1 MPGKISVSLQ
11 FIVPDLQVAKNE
23 LEKYK
28 ILVAKCIEGVW
39 DSDLVNVENKE
50 AKAHATLVTIAFYME
65 YLQEDHELHHAIENK
80 SRIIIERFLGVVSFC
95 AGIKMRAVNVI
106 TTRRNG
112 SSFVTTL
119 NPVAKAQFPKVEFS
133 LPHELCGDETLSDG
147 ILTALFWLRRGLAES
162 DPIDTFNALM
172 VCMQI
177 LARNWWEFRSVD
189 GEHLPT
195 PTILLSDYLIGEI
208 GVTPNKVKMAWKKRN
223 AIAAHGNKLN
233 IDADDFMG
241 LTELKFDAIG
251 WAYKG
256 INLALGLDPRN
267 APRPSQNLFMIPAL
281 MNLD

>member
-1 MPGKISVSLQ
+1 
-11 FIVPDLQVAKNE
+11 
-23 LEKYK
+23 
-28 ILVAKCIEGVW
+28 
-39 DSDLVNVENKE
+39 
-50 AKAHATLVTIAFYME
+50 
-65 YLQEDHELHHAIENK
+65 
-80 SRIIIERFLGVVSFC
+80 
-95 AGIKMRAVNVI
+95 
-106 TTRRNG
+106 
-112 SSFVTTL
+112 
-119 NPVAKAQFPKVEFS
+119 
-133 LPHELCGDETLSDG
+133 
-147 ILTALFWLRRGLAES
+147 
-162 DPIDTFNALM
+162 
-172 VCMQI
+172 MQI